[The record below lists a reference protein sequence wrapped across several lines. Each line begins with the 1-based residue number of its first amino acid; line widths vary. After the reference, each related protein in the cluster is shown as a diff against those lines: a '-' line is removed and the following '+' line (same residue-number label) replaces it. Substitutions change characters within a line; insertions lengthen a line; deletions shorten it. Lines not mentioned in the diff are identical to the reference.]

1 MNSKIGLKGYIMS
14 LKTPRYTYRPFQYQQ
29 AHDFFTIQS
38 NNFWLPSEVSMERDI
53 QDWKIK
59 LTNAE
64 KDIIINTLRLFTQ
77 IEIAVQ
83 DNFWMVIPKLFK
95 KPEIAMM
102 CASFT
107 NMEAVHQ
114 EGYSYLNDS
123 LGLPESEFSAFVQE
137 PSMKAKIDF
146 FCKKTKDIPLFL
158 ATLAVL
164 EGVSLYS
171 SFAIL
176 MSFSME
182 NKLLGVQQIVSF
194 SVRDES
200 LHSDASCWLFK
211 KYTEEYP
218 NDLTKETKAD
228 ILDMVRTV
236 VAMEDDYIDR
246 VFQLAPEGVKYLTP
260 KQLKNFVRYRAN
272 AKLHDLGLPMNWKGI
287 SNSNDLEWFNVMSGG
302 IRHTEFLSGQRVDDY
317 SQGALSFDKVK
328 F

>member
-1 MNSKIGLKGYIMS
+1 MS
-14 LKTPRYTYRPFQYQQ
+14 IKKARYVYRPFEFEKAFDYFQ
-29 AHDFFTIQS
+29 IQS

-53 QDWKIK
+53 QDWKTK
-59 LTNAE
+59 LSDSE
-64 KDIIINTLRLFTQ
+64 KDVVTNTLRLFTQ
-77 IEIAVQ
+77 IELAVQ
-83 DNFWMVIPKLFK
+83 DNFWNITPKLFK

-102 CASFT
+102 SASFS
-107 NMEAVHQ
+107 NMESIHLW
-114 EGYSYLNDS
+114 GYSYLNDS

-137 PSMKAKIDF
+137 PTMKAKIDY
-146 FCKKTKDIPLFL
+146 FCKKTNNIPLFL

-176 MSFSME
+176 MSFAMD

-211 KYTEEYP
+211 EYTKEYTK
-218 NDLTKETKAD
+218 DLTKETKDD
-228 ILDMVRTV
+228 ILEMVRTV

-246 VFQLAPEGVKYLTP
+246 VFQMAPDGVKYLTP
-260 KQLKNFVRYRAN
+260 KQLKNFVRFRAN
-272 AKLHDLGLPMNWKGI
+272 AKLYDLGLPMNWKQVND
-287 SNSNDLEWFNVMSGG
+287 SHDLEWFNVASGG

-317 SQGALSFDKVK
+317 GQGTLTFDKVK